1 MIDRD
6 NSILAAQK
14 RVDAALKDLAAASV
28 APEFVYEYLF
38 LVNEVVS
45 IYNKFSDARGSD
57 DEDNALKYARWIV
70 NIVEME
76 KREGMLSSRS
86 NDGAK
91 EAQTGP

>member
-6 NSILAAQK
+6 SSMTRAQK
-14 RVDAALKDLAAASV
+14 QVDEALKCLAAASI

-38 LVNEVVS
+38 LINEVVS

-57 DEDNALKYARWIV
+57 DEENALKYARWIV

-76 KREGMLSSRS
+76 KKEGMLKAVS
-86 NDGAK
+86 D
-91 EAQTGP
+91 EE